1 MEEVE
6 DDVDDVVDVVM
17 CGGRL
22 RTVGVDNEDDD
33 EAVVCG

>member
-6 DDVDDVVDVVM
+6 DDVDDVVM